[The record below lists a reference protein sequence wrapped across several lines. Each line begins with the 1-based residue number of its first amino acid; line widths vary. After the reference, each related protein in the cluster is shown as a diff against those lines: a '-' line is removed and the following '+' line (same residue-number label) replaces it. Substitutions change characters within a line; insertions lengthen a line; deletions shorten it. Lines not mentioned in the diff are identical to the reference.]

1 MYRQDASELKR
12 VLNNAIS
19 LFGAPKLIVCDRGRM
34 FEAST
39 FTRWVS
45 EIGCD
50 LHYITPEMHHS
61 NGQVERYIRTI
72 LNMIRIESN
81 NKSSSWS
88 DSLCKIQLVLNMTK
102 QKTTQYSALY
112 LLVGTNATSPVIR
125 ALIRDVAIEGSSPN
139 REAMREL
146 YRSSAKASLDKNQDG
161 QDTRVNRQRHPPRVF
176 QVDDKVF
183 VIKYSQCAGKL
194 DPGMRGPYRVTKVLP
209 SGRYEL
215 KLLSGAKGKT
225 TQAAA
230 QYMVP
235 WKGEWCPE
243 SCAAFFESSN
253 DDNPDDAGELSV
265 PGAAEDGARS
275 GEAV

>member
-1 MYRQDASELKR
+1 
-12 VLNNAIS
+12 
-19 LFGAPKLIVCDRGRM
+19 M

-45 EIGCD
+45 EMGCD

-81 NKSSSWS
+81 NKNSSWS

-102 QKTTQYSALY
+102 QTTQYSALY
-112 LLVGTNATSPVIR
+112 LLVGTNAISPVIR

-146 YRSSAKASLDKNQDG
+146 GRSSAKASLDKNQDG

-215 KLLSGAKGKT
+215 KLLSGAKGNT

-243 SCAAFFESSN
+243 SCAALFES
-253 DDNPDDAGELSV
+253 EF
-265 PGAAEDGARS
+265 
-275 GEAV
+275 